1 MNENSYLD
9 PSAMRNCCE
18 GAVKDLEKDNQSIRT
33 AEKAVLGFINN
44 KELEGRSFDSLRI
57 QMDDYGIVL
66 QAMRTANNSDIADFR
81 TLSSSVGDEVLDGAK
96 ILECQKKALEQKR
109 EYENT
114 AGDYA
119 RRAADAVLSIT
130 REYYQGMALYYGFL
144 AENQEKIYQEWK
156 KKEEAYDRIDQ
167 ATAQLFT
174 SVTDMRNT
182 AQEGLEYMQNA
193 YRNGE
198 YNTSVPDTWRDR
210 MQTCYYTRLMPA
222 DAQGN
227 TTLNWD
233 EIAKTAAKDAA
244 EITPEEYYALTAIYL
259 TLDDTDMERF
269 LTLLMDQTKD
279 VDTPWYSELLGPS
292 AGQLN
297 EDYSEW
303 QVNDEK
309 TDMLVHMASVLSEVV
324 LCNMKKVDKDQYPDK
339 YSDLRDIR
347 YEMVQRITLLQEVR
361 GVKAFR
367 GDLYAEAPDIDV
379 VRSEDLS
386 FTLTYKEYRNIGAK
400 LSPVFSNLGESSIKV
415 KYTME
420 GDNIDMRAI
429 KNAEVAFSS
438 YFCDFSVLDETGKF
452 AIDEAASEMIGN
464 AAEKAGDYVE
474 RQGKKMLGK
483 TIGYVP
489 LVGDVASFV
498 IDTAADYQEN
508 KQNAEY
514 ITGQFNDLKE
524 AKTFRNFDCC
534 VNYVEYDTADSEGIK
549 IAAVQGE
556 NTKAIVDKFN
566 SSMGITISVQEVLTE
581 PAELFEEIWKLTEDN
596 PENQKR
602 YNDALES
609 KE

>member
-33 AEKAVLGFINN
+33 AEKAVQGFINN
-44 KELEGRSFDSLRI
+44 KEMEGRSFDSLRI
-57 QMDDYGIVL
+57 QMNDYGMVL

-119 RRAADAVLSIT
+119 RKAADAELRIT
-130 REYYQGMALYYGFL
+130 RDYYQGLAFNYGIL

-156 KKEEAYDRIDQ
+156 KKEEAYDSIDQ

-174 SVTDMRNT
+174 SVAGMRNT
-182 AQEGLEYMQNA
+182 AREGLEYMQNA
-193 YRNGE
+193 YQNGE
-198 YNTSVPDTWRDR
+198 YNTSVHDAWRVR
-210 MQTCYYTRLMPA
+210 MQNCYYTRLMPT

-227 TTLNWD
+227 TTLDWD
-233 EIAKTAAKDAA
+233 EIAKTATKDAS
-244 EITPEEYYALTAIYL
+244 EITPEEYYALTTIYL
-259 TLDDTDMERF
+259 TLDDTEMERF
-269 LTLLMDQTKD
+269 LTLLMDQAKD

-292 AGQLN
+292 AGQVN

-303 QVNDEK
+303 RVNDEK
-309 TDMLVHMASVLSEVV
+309 TDRLVYMASVLSEVV
-324 LCNMKKVDKDQYPDK
+324 LQGMKKVDSDQYSDK
-339 YSDLRDIR
+339 YDELERIR
-347 YEMVQRITLLQEVR
+347 FDMVQRITLLQEVR
-361 GVKAFR
+361 GVEAFR
-367 GDLYAEAPDIDV
+367 GDLYAETPDIDV
-379 VRSEDLS
+379 VRSEDKS
-386 FTLTYKEYRNIGAK
+386 FTLTYKEYRNIGTE
-400 LSPVFSNLGESSIKV
+400 LSPTFSNLGESSIKI
-415 KYTME
+415 KYTM
-420 GDNIDMRAI
+420 DKANINMEALD
-429 KNAEVAFSS
+429 NAEAAFAS
-438 YFCDFSVLDETGKF
+438 YFCNVSVPDETVKF

-474 RQGKKMLGK
+474 GLGKKGLGK
-483 TIGYVP
+483 AIGYVP
-489 LVGDVASFV
+489 VVGDVASFV
-498 IDTAADYQEN
+498 IDAAADYQEN

-514 ITGQFNDLKE
+514 IIGQFNDLEE
-524 AKTFRNFDCC
+524 ADIFRNFDCC

-556 NTKAIVDKFN
+556 NTKARVDKLN
-566 SSMGITISVQEVLTE
+566 SSMGFTISVKDVLTS

-596 PENQKR
+596 PEKQKL
-602 YNDALES
+602 YNDVVES

>member
-33 AEKAVLGFINN
+33 AEKAVLRFINN

-57 QMDDYGIVL
+57 QMNDYGMVL

-119 RRAADAVLSIT
+119 RKAVNEKLAII
-130 REYYQGMALYYGFL
+130 REYYQEMACCYGTL

-174 SVTDMRNT
+174 SVAGMRNT
-182 AQEGLEYMQNA
+182 AREGLEYMQNA
-193 YRNGE
+193 YQNGE
-198 YNTSVPDTWRDR
+198 YNTSVPDAWRVR
-210 MQTCYYTRLMPA
+210 MQNCYYTRLIPT

-233 EIAKTAAKDAA
+233 EIAKTAAKDAS
-244 EITPEEYYALTAIYL
+244 EITPEEYYALTTIYL
-259 TLDDTDMERF
+259 DLDDTDMERF

-292 AGQLN
+292 AGQVN

-309 TDMLVHMASVLSEVV
+309 TDMLVYMASVLSEVV
-324 LCNMKKVDKDQYPDK
+324 LYGMKKVDSDQYPDK
-339 YSDLRDIR
+339 YNALRDIR
-347 YEMVQRITLLQEVR
+347 YDMVQRITLLQEVK
-361 GVKAFR
+361 GVDAFR
-367 GDLYAEAPDIDV
+367 GELYAEAPDIDV
-379 VRSEDLS
+379 VHPEDLS
-386 FTLTYKEYRNIGAK
+386 FTLTYKEYRNIGTE
-400 LSPVFSNLGESSIKV
+400 LSPTFSNLGESSIKV

-420 GDNIDMRAI
+420 DGNIDMQSI
-429 KNAEVAFSS
+429 ENAEAAFAS
-438 YFCDFSVLDETGKF
+438 YFCDFSVPDETGKF

-464 AAEKAGDYVE
+464 AAEKAGDYMKG
-474 RQGKKMLGK
+474 QGKKGLSK
-483 TIGYVP
+483 AIGYVP
-489 LVGDVASFV
+489 VVGDVASFV

-514 ITGQFNDLKE
+514 IIGQFNDLKE
-524 AKTFRNFDCC
+524 ADIFSNFGCC
-534 VNYVEYDTADSEGIK
+534 VNYVEYNTADSEGIK
-549 IAAVQGE
+549 IAAVQGKD
-556 NTKAIVDKFN
+556 TKAKVDKLN
-566 SSMGITISVQEVLTE
+566 SSMGFTISVKEVLTE
-581 PAELFEEIWKLTEDN
+581 PTELFEEIWKLTEDN
-596 PENQKR
+596 PEKQKL
-602 YNDALES
+602 YHDALES
-609 KE
+609 RE